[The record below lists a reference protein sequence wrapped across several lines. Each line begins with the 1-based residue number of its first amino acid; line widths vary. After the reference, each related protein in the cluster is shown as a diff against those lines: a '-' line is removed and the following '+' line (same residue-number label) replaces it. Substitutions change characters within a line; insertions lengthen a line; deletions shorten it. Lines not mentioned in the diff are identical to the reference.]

1 MESIAKWK
9 AEIQEIEPT
18 KPIALLQTKRDLVE
32 FLPESLLA
40 TEAELKQE

>member
-32 FLPESLLA
+32 IIDDESLLA
-40 TEAELKQE
+40 TKGELQ